1 MKIIISQVYKNINEI
16 SNDIFRIQKKIDSID
31 KLYDNYALIMK
42 YKVELIDD
50 DVNNVYNSLINNY
63 KKINEYV
70 LDYADIIE
78 DVQTIY
84 VQRKKDL
91 LLEKQEQCIEIYS
104 KINDIFNNYKIV
116 DTFVNDVMKTFGSE
130 LNDMLLLE
138 EINNND
144 CVFVSL
150 NDINKDDDDDYCFF

>member
-1 MKIIISQVYKNINEI
+1 
-16 SNDIFRIQKKIDSID
+16 
-31 KLYDNYALIMK
+31 MK
-42 YKVELIDD
+42 YKIELIDE

-78 DVQTIY
+78 DVQSIY

-104 KINDIFNNYKIV
+104 KINDIFNNYKIIE
-116 DTFVNDVMKTFGSE
+116 TFVNDVMKTFGSE

-138 EINNND
+138 EINDNND

-150 NDINKDDDDDYCFF
+150 NDINKDDDDYCFF

>member
-1 MKIIISQVYKNINEI
+1 MKIIISQVYKNINEM
-16 SNDIFRIQKKIDSID
+16 SDNIFRIQKKINNID
-31 KLYDNYALIMK
+31 RLYDDYALIMK
-42 YKVELIDD
+42 YKVELIDE

-70 LDYADIIE
+70 LDYAEIVE
-78 DVQTIY
+78 DAQSIY
-84 VQRKKDL
+84 IQRKKEL
-91 LLEKQEQCIEIYS
+91 LLEKQKQCIEIYS

>member
-16 SNDIFRIQKKIDSID
+16 SNDIFRIQKKIDNIN
-31 KLYDNYALIMK
+31 KLYDNYALIIK
-42 YKVELIDD
+42 YKIELIDE

-70 LDYADIIE
+70 LDYADIVE

>member
-16 SNDIFRIQKKIDSID
+16 SNDIFRIQKKIDSIE

-42 YKVELIDD
+42 YKVELIDE

-70 LDYADIIE
+70 LDYADIVE

-84 VQRKKDL
+84 VQRKKNL
-91 LLEKQEQCIEIYS
+91 LLEKQKQCIEIYS
-104 KINDIFNNYKIV
+104 KINEIFNNYKIV
-116 DTFVNDVMKTFGSE
+116 DTFVNDVMQTFGSE